1 MGICINM
8 LGVCW
13 VMVLLL
19 NPAIHNCTDLMKM
32 QLRRFDSGPRFEII
46 AERDLMGHMRS
57 TIGCI

>member
-1 MGICINM
+1 
-8 LGVCW
+8 VCW